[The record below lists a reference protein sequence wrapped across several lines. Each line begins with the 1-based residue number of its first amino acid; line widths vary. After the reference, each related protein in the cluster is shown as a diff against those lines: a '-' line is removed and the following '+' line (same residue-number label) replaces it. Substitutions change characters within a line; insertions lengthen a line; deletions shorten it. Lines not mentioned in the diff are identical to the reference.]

1 MHKRIIIGPTS
12 LIHWFCAVC
21 THKIFCKSVYYSVKK
36 EIDLIITIFNIYIC
50 LLNLIIFEMNI
61 YAGNLNY
68 NISEEDLEKVFSE
81 YGEVTS
87 VKIIRD
93 KYTDQSKGF
102 GFIEMTDDAA
112 AQKAI
117 DELNGTEVKG
127 RELRVNQARP
137 PREQ

>member
-1 MHKRIIIGPTS
+1 
-12 LIHWFCAVC
+12 
-21 THKIFCKSVYYSVKK
+21 
-36 EIDLIITIFNIYIC
+36 
-50 LLNLIIFEMNI
+50 MNI

-68 NISEEDLEKVFSE
+68 SLSEEDLEKVFGE
-81 YGEVTS
+81 YGEVVS

-102 GFIEMTDDAA
+102 GFIEMADDAA

-117 DELNGTEVKG
+117 DELNGSEVKG

>member
-1 MHKRIIIGPTS
+1 
-12 LIHWFCAVC
+12 
-21 THKIFCKSVYYSVKK
+21 
-36 EIDLIITIFNIYIC
+36 
-50 LLNLIIFEMNI
+50 MNI
-61 YAGNLNY
+61 YVGNLNY
-68 NISEEDLEKVFSE
+68 NLSEEELEKVFSS
-81 YGEVTS
+81 YGEVAS

-102 GFIEMTDDAA
+102 GFIEMANDAD

>member
-1 MHKRIIIGPTS
+1 
-12 LIHWFCAVC
+12 
-21 THKIFCKSVYYSVKK
+21 
-36 EIDLIITIFNIYIC
+36 
-50 LLNLIIFEMNI
+50 MNI
-61 YAGNLNY
+61 YVGNLNY
-68 NISEEDLEKVFSE
+68 NLSEEELEKVFTP
-81 YGEVTS
+81 YGEITS

-102 GFIEMTDDAA
+102 GFIEMTNDAD

>member
-1 MHKRIIIGPTS
+1 
-12 LIHWFCAVC
+12 
-21 THKIFCKSVYYSVKK
+21 
-36 EIDLIITIFNIYIC
+36 
-50 LLNLIIFEMNI
+50 MNI

-68 NISEEDLEKVFSE
+68 NLSEEDLEKVFGE

-102 GFIEMTDDAA
+102 GFIEMADDAA

>member
-1 MHKRIIIGPTS
+1 
-12 LIHWFCAVC
+12 
-21 THKIFCKSVYYSVKK
+21 
-36 EIDLIITIFNIYIC
+36 
-50 LLNLIIFEMNI
+50 MNI
-61 YAGNLNY
+61 YVGNLNY
-68 NISEEDLEKVFSE
+68 NLSEDELGKVLST
-81 YGEVTS
+81 YGEVAS

-102 GFIEMTDDAA
+102 GFIEMTNDAD

>member
-1 MHKRIIIGPTS
+1 
-12 LIHWFCAVC
+12 
-21 THKIFCKSVYYSVKK
+21 
-36 EIDLIITIFNIYIC
+36 
-50 LLNLIIFEMNI
+50 MNI

-68 NISEEDLEKVFSE
+68 NLSEEDLEKVFGE

-102 GFIEMTDDAA
+102 GFIEMADDAA

-117 DELNGTEVKG
+117 DELNGSDVKG

>member
-1 MHKRIIIGPTS
+1 
-12 LIHWFCAVC
+12 
-21 THKIFCKSVYYSVKK
+21 
-36 EIDLIITIFNIYIC
+36 
-50 LLNLIIFEMNI
+50 MNI

-68 NISEEDLEKVFSE
+68 GLSEEDLEKVFSE

-102 GFIEMTDDAA
+102 GFIEMADDAA

-117 DELNGTEVKG
+117 DELNGSDIKG

>member
-1 MHKRIIIGPTS
+1 
-12 LIHWFCAVC
+12 
-21 THKIFCKSVYYSVKK
+21 
-36 EIDLIITIFNIYIC
+36 
-50 LLNLIIFEMNI
+50 MNI

-68 NISEEDLEKVFSE
+68 SLTEEELEKVFAE

-102 GFIEMTDDAA
+102 GFIEMADDAA

>member
-1 MHKRIIIGPTS
+1 
-12 LIHWFCAVC
+12 
-21 THKIFCKSVYYSVKK
+21 
-36 EIDLIITIFNIYIC
+36 
-50 LLNLIIFEMNI
+50 MNI
-61 YAGNLNY
+61 YVGNLNY
-68 NISEEDLEKVFSE
+68 NLSEDELEKVFSS
-81 YGEVTS
+81 YGEVAS

-102 GFIEMTDDAA
+102 GFIEMATDAD

>member
-1 MHKRIIIGPTS
+1 
-12 LIHWFCAVC
+12 
-21 THKIFCKSVYYSVKK
+21 
-36 EIDLIITIFNIYIC
+36 
-50 LLNLIIFEMNI
+50 MNI

-68 NISEEDLEKVFSE
+68 SVSEEELEQAFSKH
-81 YGEVTS
+81 GEVTS

-102 GFIEMTDDAA
+102 GFIEMANDDE

-117 DELNGTEVKG
+117 DELNGIELKG

>member
-1 MHKRIIIGPTS
+1 
-12 LIHWFCAVC
+12 
-21 THKIFCKSVYYSVKK
+21 
-36 EIDLIITIFNIYIC
+36 
-50 LLNLIIFEMNI
+50 MNI

-68 NISEEDLEKVFSE
+68 SLSEEELEKVFSE

-102 GFIEMTDDAA
+102 GFIEMADDAA

-117 DELNGTEVKG
+117 DELNGSEVKG

-137 PREQ
+137 PLDQSKREVKRGDWLFESPIDR

>member
-1 MHKRIIIGPTS
+1 
-12 LIHWFCAVC
+12 
-21 THKIFCKSVYYSVKK
+21 
-36 EIDLIITIFNIYIC
+36 
-50 LLNLIIFEMNI
+50 MNI

-68 NISEEDLEKVFSE
+68 SLTEEELEKVFAE
-81 YGEVTS
+81 YGAVTS

-102 GFIEMTDDAA
+102 GFIEMADDSA

-117 DELNGTEVKG
+117 EELNGTEVKG

>member
-1 MHKRIIIGPTS
+1 
-12 LIHWFCAVC
+12 
-21 THKIFCKSVYYSVKK
+21 
-36 EIDLIITIFNIYIC
+36 
-50 LLNLIIFEMNI
+50 MNI
-61 YAGNLNY
+61 YVGNLNY
-68 NISEEDLEKVFSE
+68 NLSEEELEKVFTP
-81 YGEVTS
+81 YGEIAS

-102 GFIEMTDDAA
+102 GFVEMTNDAD

-117 DELNGTEVKG
+117 EELNGTEVKG

>member
-1 MHKRIIIGPTS
+1 
-12 LIHWFCAVC
+12 
-21 THKIFCKSVYYSVKK
+21 
-36 EIDLIITIFNIYIC
+36 
-50 LLNLIIFEMNI
+50 MNI

-68 NISEEDLEKVFSE
+68 SVSEEELEQAFSK
-81 YGEVTS
+81 YGEVTT

-102 GFIEMTDDAA
+102 GFIEMTNDDE

-117 DELNGTEVKG
+117 DELNGTELKG

>member
-1 MHKRIIIGPTS
+1 
-12 LIHWFCAVC
+12 
-21 THKIFCKSVYYSVKK
+21 
-36 EIDLIITIFNIYIC
+36 
-50 LLNLIIFEMNI
+50 MNI
-61 YAGNLNY
+61 YVGNLNY
-68 NISEEDLEKVFSE
+68 NLSEDELEKVFSS
-81 YGEVTS
+81 YGEVAS

-102 GFIEMTDDAA
+102 GFIEMASDAD

>member
-1 MHKRIIIGPTS
+1 MFYNFFS
-12 LIHWFCAVC
+12 
-21 THKIFCKSVYYSVKK
+21 
-36 EIDLIITIFNIYIC
+36 
-50 LLNLIIFEMNI
+50 MNI
-61 YAGNLNY
+61 YVGNLNY
-68 NISEEDLEKVFSE
+68 NLSEDELEKVFST
-81 YGEVTS
+81 YGEVAS

-102 GFIEMTDDAA
+102 GFIEMANDAD

>member
-1 MHKRIIIGPTS
+1 
-12 LIHWFCAVC
+12 
-21 THKIFCKSVYYSVKK
+21 
-36 EIDLIITIFNIYIC
+36 
-50 LLNLIIFEMNI
+50 MNI

-68 NISEEDLEKVFSE
+68 NLSEEELEKVFAE

-102 GFIEMTDDAA
+102 GFIEMSDDAA

>member
-1 MHKRIIIGPTS
+1 
-12 LIHWFCAVC
+12 
-21 THKIFCKSVYYSVKK
+21 
-36 EIDLIITIFNIYIC
+36 
-50 LLNLIIFEMNI
+50 MNI

-68 NISEEDLEKVFSE
+68 SLTEEELEKVFAE

-102 GFIEMTDDAA
+102 GFIEMADDSA

-117 DELNGTEVKG
+117 DELNGTEIKG

>member
-1 MHKRIIIGPTS
+1 
-12 LIHWFCAVC
+12 
-21 THKIFCKSVYYSVKK
+21 
-36 EIDLIITIFNIYIC
+36 
-50 LLNLIIFEMNI
+50 MNI

-68 NISEEDLEKVFSE
+68 SLTEEALEKVFAE

-102 GFIEMTDDAA
+102 GFIEMADDAA

-117 DELNGTEVKG
+117 DELNGTEVNG

>member
-1 MHKRIIIGPTS
+1 
-12 LIHWFCAVC
+12 
-21 THKIFCKSVYYSVKK
+21 
-36 EIDLIITIFNIYIC
+36 
-50 LLNLIIFEMNI
+50 MNI

-68 NISEEDLEKVFSE
+68 TLTEEALEKVFTE

-102 GFIEMTDDAA
+102 GFIEMADDAS

-117 DELNGTEVKG
+117 DELNGTEVNG

>member
-1 MHKRIIIGPTS
+1 
-12 LIHWFCAVC
+12 
-21 THKIFCKSVYYSVKK
+21 
-36 EIDLIITIFNIYIC
+36 
-50 LLNLIIFEMNI
+50 MNI
-61 YAGNLNY
+61 YVGNLNY
-68 NISEEDLEKVFSE
+68 NLSEDELEKVFSS
-81 YGEVTS
+81 YGEVAS

-102 GFIEMTDDAA
+102 GFIEMANDAE

>member
-1 MHKRIIIGPTS
+1 
-12 LIHWFCAVC
+12 
-21 THKIFCKSVYYSVKK
+21 
-36 EIDLIITIFNIYIC
+36 
-50 LLNLIIFEMNI
+50 MNI

-68 NISEEDLEKVFSE
+68 NVTEEELEQAFSKF
-81 YGEVTS
+81 GEVTT

-102 GFIEMTDDAA
+102 GFIEMANDEE

-117 DELNGTEVKG
+117 DEINGTELKG
-127 RELRVNQARP
+127 REMRVNQARP

>member
-1 MHKRIIIGPTS
+1 
-12 LIHWFCAVC
+12 
-21 THKIFCKSVYYSVKK
+21 
-36 EIDLIITIFNIYIC
+36 
-50 LLNLIIFEMNI
+50 MNI

-68 NISEEDLEKVFSE
+68 SLSEEELEKVFSE
-81 YGEVTS
+81 YGEVAS

-102 GFIEMTDDAA
+102 GFIEMADDAA

>member
-1 MHKRIIIGPTS
+1 
-12 LIHWFCAVC
+12 
-21 THKIFCKSVYYSVKK
+21 
-36 EIDLIITIFNIYIC
+36 
-50 LLNLIIFEMNI
+50 MNI

-68 NISEEDLEKVFSE
+68 SLSEEDLEKVFSE

-102 GFIEMTDDAA
+102 GFIEMADDAA

-117 DELNGTEVKG
+117 DELNGSEIKG

>member
-1 MHKRIIIGPTS
+1 M
-12 LIHWFCAVC
+12 
-21 THKIFCKSVYYSVKK
+21 
-36 EIDLIITIFNIYIC
+36 
-50 LLNLIIFEMNI
+50 MNI

-68 NISEEDLEKVFSE
+68 SLSEEDLEKVFSE

-102 GFIEMTDDAA
+102 GFIEMADDAA

-117 DELNGTEVKG
+117 DELNGSEVKG

>member
-1 MHKRIIIGPTS
+1 
-12 LIHWFCAVC
+12 
-21 THKIFCKSVYYSVKK
+21 
-36 EIDLIITIFNIYIC
+36 
-50 LLNLIIFEMNI
+50 MNI
-61 YAGNLNY
+61 YVGNLNY
-68 NISEEDLEKVFSE
+68 NLSEDELEKVFST

-102 GFIEMTDDAA
+102 GFIEMTNDAD

>member
-1 MHKRIIIGPTS
+1 
-12 LIHWFCAVC
+12 
-21 THKIFCKSVYYSVKK
+21 
-36 EIDLIITIFNIYIC
+36 
-50 LLNLIIFEMNI
+50 MNI

-68 NISEEDLEKVFSE
+68 NLSEEELEKLFGE

-102 GFIEMTDDAA
+102 GFIEMADDAA

-117 DELNGTEVKG
+117 DELNGSDVKG

>member
-1 MHKRIIIGPTS
+1 
-12 LIHWFCAVC
+12 
-21 THKIFCKSVYYSVKK
+21 
-36 EIDLIITIFNIYIC
+36 
-50 LLNLIIFEMNI
+50 MNI

-68 NISEEDLEKVFSE
+68 NLSEEDLEKVFGE

-102 GFIEMTDDAA
+102 GFIEMADDAA

-117 DELNGTEVKG
+117 DELNGSEVKG

>member
-1 MHKRIIIGPTS
+1 
-12 LIHWFCAVC
+12 
-21 THKIFCKSVYYSVKK
+21 
-36 EIDLIITIFNIYIC
+36 
-50 LLNLIIFEMNI
+50 MNI

-68 NISEEDLEKVFSE
+68 NLSEEELEKVFAE

-102 GFIEMTDDAA
+102 GFVEMAEDEA

-117 DELNGTEVKG
+117 NELNGTEVKG

>member
-1 MHKRIIIGPTS
+1 
-12 LIHWFCAVC
+12 
-21 THKIFCKSVYYSVKK
+21 
-36 EIDLIITIFNIYIC
+36 
-50 LLNLIIFEMNI
+50 MNI

-68 NISEEDLEKVFSE
+68 NLTEEDLEKVFGE

-102 GFIEMTDDAA
+102 GFIEMADDAA

-117 DELNGTEVKG
+117 DELNGSDVKG

>member
-1 MHKRIIIGPTS
+1 
-12 LIHWFCAVC
+12 
-21 THKIFCKSVYYSVKK
+21 
-36 EIDLIITIFNIYIC
+36 
-50 LLNLIIFEMNI
+50 MNI
-61 YAGNLNY
+61 YVGNLNY
-68 NISEEDLEKVFSE
+68 NLSEDDLEKVFSA
-81 YGEVTS
+81 YGEVAS

-102 GFIEMTDDAA
+102 GFIEMASDAD

>member
-1 MHKRIIIGPTS
+1 
-12 LIHWFCAVC
+12 
-21 THKIFCKSVYYSVKK
+21 
-36 EIDLIITIFNIYIC
+36 
-50 LLNLIIFEMNI
+50 MNI

-68 NISEEDLEKVFSE
+68 NLSEEELEKVFVE

-102 GFIEMTDDAA
+102 GFIEMADDAA

>member
-1 MHKRIIIGPTS
+1 
-12 LIHWFCAVC
+12 
-21 THKIFCKSVYYSVKK
+21 
-36 EIDLIITIFNIYIC
+36 
-50 LLNLIIFEMNI
+50 MNI

-68 NISEEDLEKVFSE
+68 NLSEEDLEKVFSE
-81 YGEVTS
+81 YGEVTT

-102 GFIEMTDDAA
+102 GFIEMADDAA

>member
-1 MHKRIIIGPTS
+1 
-12 LIHWFCAVC
+12 
-21 THKIFCKSVYYSVKK
+21 
-36 EIDLIITIFNIYIC
+36 
-50 LLNLIIFEMNI
+50 MNI

-68 NISEEDLEKVFSE
+68 NLSEEELEKVFAE

-102 GFIEMTDDAA
+102 GFIEMADDAE

>member
-1 MHKRIIIGPTS
+1 
-12 LIHWFCAVC
+12 
-21 THKIFCKSVYYSVKK
+21 
-36 EIDLIITIFNIYIC
+36 
-50 LLNLIIFEMNI
+50 MNI

-68 NISEEDLEKVFSE
+68 GLSEEDLEKVFSE

-102 GFIEMTDDAA
+102 GFIEMADDAA

-117 DELNGTEVKG
+117 DELNGSEIKG

>member
-1 MHKRIIIGPTS
+1 
-12 LIHWFCAVC
+12 
-21 THKIFCKSVYYSVKK
+21 
-36 EIDLIITIFNIYIC
+36 
-50 LLNLIIFEMNI
+50 MNI

-68 NISEEDLEKVFSE
+68 NISEEDLEKVFAE
-81 YGEVTS
+81 FGEVTS

-102 GFIEMTDDAA
+102 GFIEMADDAA